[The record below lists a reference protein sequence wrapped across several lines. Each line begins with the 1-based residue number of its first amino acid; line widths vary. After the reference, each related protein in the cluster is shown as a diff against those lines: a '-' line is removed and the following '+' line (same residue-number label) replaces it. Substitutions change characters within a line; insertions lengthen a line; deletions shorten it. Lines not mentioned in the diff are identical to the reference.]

1 MSKYTIIGLLIDY
14 YVNPNWHGNKADDE
28 RVAWKKSLNKQL
40 KKDLIQKLKDFETN
54 LKFR

>member
-54 LKFR
+54 LDR